1 MIEIVIAFV
10 IQALDQINLT
20 IASTSESDPLSLCM
34 YMHRST
40 LVPYIHTYQAGFVRA
55 YVLCVC
61 VRVWIHPSIGHV
73 CHVIYYT
80 YIYLFSSYRYH
91 HDT

>member
-1 MIEIVIAFV
+1 MIKFVIEIVIAFV

-40 LVPYIHTYQAGFVRA
+40 LVLYVIVVIVFMFKTLCFQFMAA
-55 YVLCVC
+55 YADGVSL
-61 VRVWIHPSIGHV
+61 IGGMHFI
-73 CHVIYYT
+73 CAIWNA
-80 YIYLFSSYRYH
+80 F
-91 HDT
+91 